1 MKNQMISTHNI
12 RVMFWIKFFGT
23 INFIAPVLTLFY
35 LERGLEAT
43 HILWLQ
49 LFWSGAVLVGEVP
62 GGVVADRFGAKVSF
76 LIGVIIKIVSI
87 VLLIFAY
94 DPWMFFLFSAL
105 NGFAV
110 TFFSGADEA
119 LIYESLK
126 EDSDHHRM
134 DRAMGK
140 IQSAGFVSMILA
152 VLFGAYFAKDLE
164 DKQFIFLLVLGVSFH
179 LLEFILIFF
188 VKSPS
193 NTALYRENPF
203 TQVGAGIKAIQKA
216 PTLLLLFVNF
226 TLVFI
231 AADSVYEAFNQP
243 IFTNAGLPVVMI
255 GVVYALAAILGFVTS
270 QSVGWFTG
278 RFSRKLLMNITGAL
292 AVIGLLLSAIFGE
305 ALWLIIGAFFVLRIG
320 QALRRP
326 IYSQLKNDLIPSEIR
341 ATTLSL
347 ISVLD
352 SAFDLIIFGLLSAVA
367 FQGIAGILIA
377 SSIVALIG
385 TLTPLQ
391 KKVRG
396 RRMRKPS
403 GAIAK

>member
-1 MKNQMISTHNI
+1 MKNQSISSHNI
-12 RVMFWIKFFGT
+12 RVMFLIHFFGT

-35 LERGLEAT
+35 FARGLEPS
-43 HILWLQ
+43 HILLLQ
-49 LFWSGAVLVGEVP
+49 LFWSGAVLLGEVP
-62 GGVVADRFGAKVSF
+62 GGVVADRYGAKASF
-76 LIGVIIKIVSI
+76 LIGVILKIMSLT
-87 VLLIFAY
+87 VLVFAH

-126 EDSDHHRM
+126 EDHDHHRM

-152 VLFGAYFAKDLE
+152 VVFGAYLARDLQE
-164 DKQFIFLLVLGVSFH
+164 EQFVFLIVLGMLFH
-179 LLEFILIFF
+179 LVELILILF
-188 VKSPS
+188 VKSPKS
-193 NTALYRENPF
+193 SGSYRDHPF
-203 TQVGAGIKAIQKA
+203 TQVASGIKAIRKA

-243 IFTNAGLPVVMI
+243 IFIGAGLPVVMI
-255 GVVYALAAILGFVTS
+255 GVLYALAAVGGFVAS
-270 QSVGWFTG
+270 QSVGWLTSL
-278 RFSRKLLMNITGAL
+278 FSRKLLMGVTGGLAAL
-292 AVIGLLLSAIFGE
+292 GLFFSALFGE
-305 ALWLIIGAFFVLRIG
+305 SLWLVIGAFFVLRIG
-320 QALRRP
+320 QAIRGP
-326 IYSQLKNDLIPSEIR
+326 IYSQLKNDLIPSNIR

-352 SAFDLIIFGLLSAVA
+352 SAFDLFIFGLLS
-367 FQGIAGILIA
+367 IAAMKGVNGILLA
-377 SSIVALIG
+377 SSFIALIG

-391 KKVRG
+391 KKVKERAENG
-396 RRMRKPS
+396 NKT
-403 GAIAK
+403 A